1 MITIAIIITNI
12 MIIMIIIIIIIIMI
26 IVIIIIY
33 ISAES
38 QNEESALFVS
48 FSPPRSPFSILISSQ
63 FSTLL
68 ESQSITHYVLPNVK
82 AHSAILYK
90 QRCYEY
96 HQHPT

>member
-1 MITIAIIITNI
+1 MIIIVIVITNI
-12 MIIMIIIIIIIIMI
+12 IIIMIIIIFR
-26 IVIIIIY
+26 
-33 ISAES
+33 SAES
-38 QNEESALFVS
+38 QNEESALFVF

-82 AHSAILYK
+82 AHSALFLLYK

>member
-12 MIIMIIIIIIIIMI
+12 IIIIIIMI
-26 IVIIIIY
+26 IIIFR
-33 ISAES
+33 SAES

-90 QRCYEY
+90 QRCYKY
-96 HQHPT
+96 HQHPTLM